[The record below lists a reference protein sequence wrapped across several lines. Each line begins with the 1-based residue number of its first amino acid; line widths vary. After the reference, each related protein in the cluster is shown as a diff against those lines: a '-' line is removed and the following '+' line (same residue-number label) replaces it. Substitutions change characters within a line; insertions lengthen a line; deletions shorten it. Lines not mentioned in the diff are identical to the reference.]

1 MSSWPIEMGRDFLST
16 YDLFSDAPL
25 LLERRVHEPG
35 HRAGC
40 NGLDDPRMAWLPPKA
55 AIAKLREEVEIAK
68 GLLALCAAQAYRGA
82 I

>member
-1 MSSWPIEMGRDFLST
+1 MRPSCSSAAST
-16 YDLFSDAPL
+16 N
-25 LLERRVHEPG
+25 RVTEPVC
-35 HRAGC
+35 C

-55 AIAKLREEVEIAK
+55 ALAKLREEVEIAK